1 LKASEG
7 VNGEGVK
14 GNVQGSLSR
23 RAGEGRVGARLALT
37 ILLLAVAPA
46 WAIKTEAL
54 MGATWEAARTVEDER
69 TYVRFLPT
77 GRAEIISEYDFQ
89 LPGQPGKR
97 RGRATTY
104 GKWVLKGNDLTVT
117 YADVRDRLRYSDAA
131 PLAEIGLQGSA
142 PGLKPVGKPA
152 QKSRLRATL
161 WKAPHEYRLK
171 APEAGAAPAPQKK

>member
-1 LKASEG
+1 MTRAC
-7 VNGEGVK
+7 
-14 GNVQGSLSR
+14 SLSR
-23 RAGEGRVGARLALT
+23 KAGEGRGALVRASS
-37 ILLLAVAPA
+37 LLLIGLVLAAAPA

-54 MGATWEAARTVEDER
+54 MSATWEAARTVEDER
-69 TYVRFLPT
+69 TYVRFLPM
-77 GRAEIISEYDFQ
+77 GRAEIVSEYDFR
-89 LPGQPGKR
+89 LPGQPDKR

-131 PLAEIGLQGSA
+131 PLAEIGQPGSA
-142 PGLKPVGKPA
+142 PGLRPVGKPA
-152 QKSRLRATL
+152 QKSRLRTTL